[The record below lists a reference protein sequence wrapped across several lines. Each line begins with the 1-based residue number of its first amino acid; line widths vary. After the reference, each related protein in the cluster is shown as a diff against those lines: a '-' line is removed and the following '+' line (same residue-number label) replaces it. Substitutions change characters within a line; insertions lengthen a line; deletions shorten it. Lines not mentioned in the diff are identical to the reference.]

1 MKLLGLFLMGIGL
14 LLGVVYWLAVKA
26 YCQPRPDGTFGELY
40 GPLTYFKPY
49 VFALVGVALVLG
61 VVFLVVAMF
70 RKLN

>member
-1 MKLLGLFLMGIGL
+1 MKLLGLFLMGIGV
-14 LLGVVYWLAVKA
+14 LLGVVYWLGVKA